1 MTLNINIE
9 TKNVI
14 KIFTLATGFTL
25 GVFAVA
31 KMYDAIILIT
41 IAFFLAL
48 ALNPAVHFF
57 SNYMPKKKR
66 GPAIAIVLIGL
77 FAAVSFLLASIIP
90 PVVNET
96 SSFIDTI
103 PAKINDSFY
112 ENDSLQNIIKKYE
125 LQKNID
131 QTIESGKQK
140 LLSLGDVAVDGAGY
154 VGSSFISTT
163 TVIVIA
169 VLMLTGGPGLMK
181 RSADILY
188 QDETLRKR
196 HRTLSLKMYRA
207 VTGYV
212 IGQASLALIASLFAL
227 GAMALLGVPYPLPLA
242 AIVFIFGLIP
252 LVGNTLASVLVVL
265 STLVLKD
272 LTAGA
277 ILLAFFVVYQQIE
290 NITLQPIVQ
299 GKTTDLSP
307 LIIFVSVVL
316 GVALIGPIG
325 GLLAIPAA
333 ACSKVALLDY
343 FEHRKNVRTVDTPK
357 TMLGKV
363 KKQVAKSAK

>member
-1 MTLNINIE
+1 MTININVE

-96 SSFIDTI
+96 GSFIDTI

-112 ENDSLQNIIKKYE
+112 NNDSLQNIIKKYK
-125 LQKNID
+125 LQSNID

-140 LLSLGDVAVDGAGY
+140 LLSLGDVAVHGAGY
-154 VGSSFISTT
+154 VGSSFISST

-188 QDETLRKR
+188 QDESLRKR
-196 HRTLSLKMYRA
+196 HRTLALKMYRA

-252 LVGNTLASVLVVL
+252 LVGNTLAAILVVL
-265 STLVLKD
+265 SAFVLKD
-272 LTAGA
+272 FTAGA

-343 FEHRKNVRTVDTPK
+343 FEHRKNVGTVDAPK
-357 TMLGKV
+357 TMLTKV
-363 KKQVAKSAK
+363 KKQVMKSAK